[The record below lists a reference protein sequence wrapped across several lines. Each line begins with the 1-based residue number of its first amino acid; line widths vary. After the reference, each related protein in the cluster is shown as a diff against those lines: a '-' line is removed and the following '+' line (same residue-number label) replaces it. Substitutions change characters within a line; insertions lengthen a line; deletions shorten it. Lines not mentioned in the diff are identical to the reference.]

1 MIDIGRIE
9 ALRTLVQEDGSLH
22 IGAMVTVARL
32 ALSQQ
37 VQTGYTALAQAAALI
52 GNPNVRRTATVG
64 RSWRTGPFQGLQR
77 SCCIL
82 LAQQRSDAQLFP

>member
-37 VQTGYTALAQAAALI
+37 ADRLYRAGS
-52 GNPNVRRTATVG
+52 G
-64 RSWRTGPFQGLQR
+64 RG
-77 SCCIL
+77 
-82 LAQQRSDAQLFP
+82 SDR